1 MAAARGW
8 SAPAT
13 SRRTDRPM
21 MARARSVYRC
31 GECGADHARWA
42 GRCETC
48 GAWNTLTEEPV
59 TAAPAGGRRAREAAA
74 AARVVPAVRLADVTG
89 SEAHRWRTGLDE
101 FDFVLGGGLVP
112 GAMVLV
118 GGEPGIGKSTLLL
131 QVAARLDAAGH
142 RTLYVS
148 GEESPLQVKLRAE
161 RLAERAD
168 GVTLVTETA
177 LERILATAAAPSDD
191 ARPLAAL
198 VIDSIQTVHTELLEG
213 APGNVGQVRECAAR
227 LMRFAKEHNVA
238 VFVIGHVTK
247 GGGIAGPKTLEH
259 IVDTVLY
266 FEGEGSLDHR
276 ILRATKNRFG
286 SVDEIG
292 VFRMAP
298 SGLEPVANPSALF
311 MGDRQDVASGSAV
324 SALMEGT
331 RPVLVEVQALAARA
345 GFGTPQRVANG
356 IDGRRLALLL
366 AVLDKRGGFSCA
378 ELDVFCNLVGGMRVQ
393 EPAVDLAV
401 AVAIASS
408 VTDRPLPA
416 RAVFLGE
423 LGLGGEIRSVSQVE
437 RRLAEAAK
445 LGMTEAWL
453 AERGV
458 PHRVPAGIRVHGV
471 RTLAEV
477 LARTIGP
484 RRAGASA
491 PAGRRAAAA
500 PTALPPG
507 APTDHVFDDE
517 PLADV
522 R

>member
-1 MAAARGW
+1 
-8 SAPAT
+8 
-13 SRRTDRPM
+13 

-31 GECGADHARWA
+31 SECGADHAKWS
-42 GRCETC
+42 GRCSAC
-48 GAWNTLTEEPV
+48 GAWNTLAEEVVMPV
-59 TAAPAGGRRAREAAA
+59 PATRRAGAAA
-74 AARVVPAVRLADVTG
+74 VAVPAVRLGAVTG
-89 SEAHRWRTGLDE
+89 SESHRWRTGLDE
-101 FDFVLGGGLVP
+101 FDFVLGGGIVP

-161 RLAERAD
+161 RLSEPAG
-168 GVTLVTETA
+168 GVSLLTETS
-177 LERILATAAAPSDD
+177 LERLLATAEAPDPASP
-191 ARPLAAL
+191 RPLALL

-227 LMRFAKEHNVA
+227 LMRFAKERGVT

-298 SGLEPVANPSALF
+298 TGLEPVANPSALF
-311 MGDRQDVASGSAV
+311 LGARDTVASGSAV
-324 SALMEGT
+324 CALIEGT

-345 GFGTPQRVANG
+345 GYGTPQRVANG

-366 AVLDKRGGFSCA
+366 AVLDKRGGIACTD
-378 ELDVFCNLVGGMRVQ
+378 LDIFCNLAGGMRVR

-401 AVAIASS
+401 AVAVASS
-408 VTDRPLPA
+408 VTDRALPA
-416 RAVFLGE
+416 HAVFLGE
-423 LGLGGEIRSVSQVE
+423 LGLGGEVRAVTQVE

-445 LGMTEAWL
+445 LGMTEAYL
-453 AERGV
+453 AERAV
-458 PHRVPAGIRVHGV
+458 PHRVPAGMTVHGV
-471 RTLAEV
+471 RTLGDV

-484 RRAGASA
+484 RRTGGERTDARRPQGRPALAGAG
-491 PAGRRAAAA
+491 PAHH
-500 PTALPPG
+500 PTEDP
-507 APTDHVFDDE
+507 DHDD
-517 PLADV
+517 
-522 R
+522 